1 MEQKDEDFPRMDIP
15 EQFVYAIRN
24 VPMLAERLQCMM
36 VSETF
41 EEEEDGAIAD
51 IKQIADACAE
61 FEQPQLKELLL
72 GVILPFGEILHK
84 GTKKAGAKGIRIA
97 GLQAIADTKTAKD
110 TKKTALRYIVEALAR
125 KRPHLL
131 DIVNKFPRAFECKSA
146 SMDKPEL
153 GVKAI
158 TRSADTLNKAL
169 ERARETNDEQFIRS
183 LGAFCEDAAQRSE
196 AIQARFDDMVSAFK
210 KTCEYM
216 GEVEDRIRNRRSS
229 SQPGAS
235 SSRRCKERSPSS
247 TRTWR
252 RQRKRERRRNP
263 RPGKPRRKRGRRR
276 RRRRRRPRK
285 LPKQK
290 PNGSRHRHRHRRTKR
305 EQERPQAAV
314 EMTRTRTRKKKK

>member
-1 MEQKDEDFPRMDIP
+1 MDIP

-216 GEVEDRIRNRRSS
+216 GEVEDEDQKPEKFFPAWCQFVETMQGTIAKFN
-229 SQPGAS
+229 ADLEKAE
-235 SSRRCKERSPSS
+235 KERKKAES
-247 TRTWR
+247 
-252 RQRKRERRRNP
+252 KAREAE
-263 RPGKPRRKRGRRR
+263 KK
-276 RRRRRRPRK
+276 
-285 LPKQK
+285 
-290 PNGSRHRHRHRRTKR
+290 
-305 EQERPQAAV
+305 A
-314 EMTRTRTRKKKK
+314 RKKEEKAAKKAKKAAKAEAKRLKA